1 MIKTLELFGGVGAP
15 RKALENLGVDIKSI
29 DYVEILPYAV
39 QAYNCI
45 FDNGYKPQD
54 ICTWNMD
61 VDVLIHG
68 SPCQDF
74 SKNGLNNINTGR
86 SILYERTLEIIEKE
100 LLRKPKVVI
109 WENVPNLIS
118 HRHIEHFD
126 HYCDTMSSFR
136 YTTSYAIL
144 KASGYGSAQA
154 RDRLYTVSMLD
165 GEYKFPEPRTL
176 EKDIRHYLDYG
187 TSFEKNALSENE
199 KTLFFWKEG
208 KLCVREA
215 TKLGYKVV
223 EEFDTVNVEF
233 PNSKTRRGRV
243 GRKVCPTLTTDPRIA
258 VYYHGKLRMLTALE
272 HWRLMGFDDAD
283 YWRMAE
289 NGLSDIQ
296 ISALAGNSICV
307 PVMEAIF
314 KQLPMI
320 QSCLS

>member
-1 MIKTLELFGGVGAP
+1 MGGVGAP

-45 FDNGYKPQD
+45 FDNSYKPQD
-54 ICTWNMD
+54 IRTWNME
-61 VDVLIHG
+61 VDILVHG

-100 LLRKPKVVI
+100 LLRRPKVVI

-118 HRHIEHFD
+118 HRHVEHFD
-126 HYCDTMSSFR
+126 HYYDTMER
-136 YTTSYAIL
+136 LGYTTSYAIL
-144 KASGYGSAQA
+144 KASGYCSAQA
-154 RDRLYTVSMLD
+154 RDRLYTVSIYQGD
-165 GEYKFPEPRTL
+165 AFIFPDPRAL
-176 EKDIRHYLDYG
+176 ENDISYYLDY
-187 TSFEKNALSENE
+187 SADFESNALSENE
-199 KTLFFWKEG
+199 MTLFFEKDG
-208 KLCVREA
+208 QLCVKEA
-215 TKLGYKVV
+215 TKLGYKIV
-223 EEFDTVNVEF
+223 EEHDTVNVER

-243 GRKVCPTLTTDPRIA
+243 GRKVCPTLTTNPRIA
-258 VYYHGKLRMLTALE
+258 IYYDGRLRMLTALE

-283 YWRMAE
+283 FYQMKKA
-289 NGLSDIQ
+289 GLTDKQ

-314 KQLPMI
+314 EQIPMI
-320 QSCLS
+320 KEHLL